1 MRILSVDIGSTWT
14 KGALFGTHRDGL
26 RLLGRA
32 QAPTTAH
39 LPEAY
44 YRVERELLKPAVRQP
59 SEAPAKGRR
68 TTPGMNPG
76 SEAGDP
82 DDLRVTWS
90 SSAHGGL
97 AVAALGLVP
106 DWTLAAA
113 RAAALSAGARIT
125 GVYSY
130 QLTPRDLEHLN
141 AEKPDILL
149 FSGGTDGGN
158 QHYVSHNARMLRGL
172 TPETVIVYAGNRD
185 AAAEVADLL
194 GDRPMVLAE
203 NVLPD
208 LREPAPESA
217 REAIRGV
224 FLDRIVEG
232 KGLSELV
239 AHTGSAPHP
248 TPLAMLEYVRALGE
262 TGRLGR
268 FLCLDMGGATTDVY
282 SHGEATSAEQAIAS
296 AGLPEPVTRRTV
308 EGDLGMRVSAQAAA
322 AAARP
327 WVERLLAGRDLPIA
341 GFDAWIQA
349 VQADP
354 ARLPATPGELAFD
367 DVLASACVGAAA
379 SRHAGRIEIVYT
391 AHGPTELRR
400 GKDLRGFSSVVCTGG
415 FLSRGGDVRPAFS
428 IMPFDERGRIVCTP
442 ADARVL
448 FDRDYLFPLLANAR
462 FAAPEAA
469 VNAGIGALQAQ

>member
-1 MRILSVDIGSTWT
+1 
-14 KGALFGTHRDGL
+14 
-26 RLLGRA
+26 
-32 QAPTTAH
+32 
-39 LPEAY
+39 
-44 YRVERELLKPAVRQP
+44 
-59 SEAPAKGRR
+59 
-68 TTPGMNPG
+68 
-76 SEAGDP
+76 
-82 DDLRVTWS
+82 
-90 SSAHGGL
+90 
-97 AVAALGLVP
+97 VAALGLVP

-125 GVYSY
+125 SVYSY
-130 QLTPRDLEHLN
+130 QLTPRDLERLN
-141 AEKPDILL
+141 AEEPDILL

-158 QHYVSHNARMLRGL
+158 QHYVSHNARMLQGL
-172 TPETVIVYAGNRD
+172 NHKTVVIYAGNRD
-185 AAAEVADLL
+185 AADEVAGLL
-194 GDRPMVLAE
+194 ADRPLVFAA

-208 LREPAPESA
+208 LREPSPEGA
-217 REAIRGV
+217 RDAIRGV
-224 FLDRIVEG
+224 FLDRIVDG

-248 TPLAMLEYVRALGE
+248 TPLAMLEYVRAIGE

-282 SHGEATSAEQAIAS
+282 SHGEATSAEQAVPS

-308 EGDLGMRVSAQAAA
+308 EGDLGMRVSARAAA
-322 AAARP
+322 EAARP
-327 WVERLLAGRDLPIA
+327 WVERLLAARDLPA
-341 GFDAWIQA
+341 GGFDAWIGA

-354 ARLPATPGELAFD
+354 SRLPATPVEQAFD
-367 DVLASACVGAAA
+367 EVLSAACVGAAA

-400 GKDLRGFSSVVCTGG
+400 GKDLRGFSTIVCTGG

-448 FDRDYLFPLLANAR
+448 FDREYLFPLLANAR

-469 VNAGIGALQAQ
+469 VKAGIGLLQAQ

>member
-14 KGALFGTHRDGL
+14 KGALFATHGDGL
-26 RLLGRA
+26 RLLARA
-32 QAPTTAH
+32 QTPTTEH
-39 LPEAY
+39 LPEGY
-44 YRVERELLKPAVRQP
+44 FRVERELL
-59 SEAPAKGRR
+59 
-68 TTPGMNPG
+68 
-76 SEAGDP
+76 AGDAG
-82 DDLRVTWS
+82 DLRVTWS

-125 GVYSY
+125 SVYSY
-130 QLTPRDLEHLN
+130 QLTPRDLERLN
-141 AEKPDILL
+141 AEEPDILL

-158 QHYVSHNARMLRGL
+158 QHYVSHNARMLQGL
-172 TPETVIVYAGNRD
+172 NHKTVVIYAGNRD
-185 AAAEVADLL
+185 AADEVAGLL
-194 GDRPMVLAE
+194 ADRPLVFAA

-208 LREPAPESA
+208 LREPSPEGA
-217 REAIRGV
+217 RDAIRGV
-224 FLDRIVEG
+224 FLDRIVDG

-248 TPLAMLEYVRALGE
+248 TPLAMLEYVRAIGE

-282 SHGEATSAEQAIAS
+282 SHGEATSAEQAVPS

-308 EGDLGMRVSAQAAA
+308 EGDLGMRVSARAAA
-322 AAARP
+322 EAARP
-327 WVERLLAGRDLPIA
+327 WVERLLAARDLPA
-341 GFDAWIQA
+341 GGFDAWIGA

-354 ARLPATPGELAFD
+354 SRLPATPVEQAFD
-367 DVLASACVGAAA
+367 EVLSAACVGAAA

-400 GKDLRGFSSVVCTGG
+400 GKDLRGFSTIVCTGG

-448 FDRDYLFPLLANAR
+448 FDREYLFPLLANAR

-469 VNAGIGALQAQ
+469 VKAGIGLLQAQ